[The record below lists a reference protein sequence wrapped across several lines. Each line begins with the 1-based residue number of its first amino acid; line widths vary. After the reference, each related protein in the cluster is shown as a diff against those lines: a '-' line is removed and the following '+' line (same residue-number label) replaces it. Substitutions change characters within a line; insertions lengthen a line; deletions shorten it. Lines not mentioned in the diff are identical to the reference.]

1 MTTVSVKALSLLFAM
16 LFAAALSAVATPR
29 TRIADQGPKVDLEV
43 IVPREFA
50 GWHVDTQI
58 KPVIAS
64 PDAQAILNKIY
75 NQTLSRTYV
84 NPNGDRVMLSMAYG
98 GDQSDA
104 MQVHKPEVCYPAQ
117 GFSVLKIL
125 KAQLTTPF
133 GALPV
138 TRLVAQQG
146 PRNEPITYWITVG
159 DHVALSGLDR
169 KLQVMKY
176 GLTGRVPDGMLV
188 RVSSIDRDEANAYRI
203 QEEFLNAMLASLDPG
218 GRVRVAGRP
227 R

>member
-1 MTTVSVKALSLLFAM
+1 MNKVSPKALSLFFVM
-16 LFAAALSAVATPR
+16 LLAAGLSAVATPR
-29 TRIADQGPKVDLEV
+29 TRIADQGPKVDLEA
-43 IVPREFA
+43 IVPKQFN
-50 GWHVDTQI
+50 GWQVDTQL

-84 NPNGDRVMLSMAYG
+84 NANGDRVMLSMAYG

-125 KAQLTTPF
+125 KAQLTTQF

-146 PRNEPITYWITVG
+146 ARNEPITYWITVG
-159 DHVALSGLDR
+159 DHVAASGLDR

-188 RVSSIDRDEANAYRI
+188 RVSSIDRDEAKAYRL
-203 QEEFLNAMLASLDPG
+203 QDEFLNAMLLSLDAG
-218 GRVRVAGRP
+218 GRAKVAGRP
-227 R
+227 S